1 MISFINR
8 QPLLIEI
15 AAIVSLSVQ
24 DWTDFGIIVA
34 MLTVNACLGFR
45 EEYHAK
51 KVLDELSN
59 PLESEVAV
67 HREGETM
74 VMPVQELVP
83 GDVVL
88 LVGVTVVPA
97 DIQWIKGDTVSV
109 DTAPLTGEP
118 IPRKYP
124 GQHGDV
130 ILSGTTI
137 MAGECYGRVLRTGTN
152 TEIGQA
158 QADVLKDKT
167 VRVVSIFQ
175 KKIMLVVQVL
185 VTSTLLLVIAVLL
198 VDCFVYDGFKD
209 STMTTILGAVS
220 C

>member
-1 MISFINR
+1 
-8 QPLLIEI
+8 
-15 AAIVSLSVQ
+15 
-24 DWTDFGIIVA
+24 

-198 VDCFVYDGFKD
+198 VEGFVYDGFKD